1 MQICMS
7 SQNSTVEL
15 GPTRTFQ
22 TGDANFQN
30 IINTCVFNL
39 IILQLRVIFIQNSF
53 TVDET
58 LLQKRD
64 PITLRCKHLK
74 YQ

>member
-1 MQICMS
+1 MS

-39 IILQLRVIFIQNSF
+39 LILQLRVIFI
-53 TVDET
+53 
-58 LLQKRD
+58 
-64 PITLRCKHLK
+64 
-74 YQ
+74 